1 MHITVIGRHP
11 SLEYG
16 FNGTMSLNWIRGF
29 ISQGCKVELLLPE
42 SSVHNP
48 HRLCIEKG
56 YKDFDQLPRWG
67 ANFNI
72 RTISNA
78 EDIDSNCDAVIWQT
92 YRAEDNYILS
102 KLRNKNFILTKN
114 PPRVFCGNQD
124 IDLLKSKNLMKNF
137 DLIALSLMQDEEFA
151 KGISVPD
158 GRFPYVPRGFD
169 TDLLNGRGRDD
180 NICIGFDKPV
190 KAGQNENKAID
201 HILKI
206 ADVLDV
212 NFEIK
217 YLSMRQAVERIG
229 SEKIPHLRFDDYY
242 NNFINKLWVYLPID
256 FKYSVHNKGYC
267 RGPNGDTMIL
277 GLYEN
282 QIVETQIAGGLVVA
296 RSGDIPREIVMMPED
311 SFVESYEDLDSLL
324 QVIKNHLDNFKTRS
338 EQTRKLA
345 MRKHNYINSA
355 KIYLKSL
362 KRLL

>member
-72 RTISNA
+72 RTINRP
-78 EDIDSNCDAVIWQT
+78 EDINSNSDAVVWQT

-102 KLRNKNFILTKN
+102 KLCNRNFILTKN
-114 PPRVFCGNQD
+114 PPRIFCGNQD
-124 IDLLKSKNLMKNF
+124 IDVLKSKRLMRSF
-137 DLIALSLMQDEEFA
+137 DLIALSLMQDKEFA
-151 KGISVPD
+151 NRISAPD
-158 GRFPYVPRGFD
+158 DRFSYVPRGFD
-169 TDLLNGRGRDD
+169 IDLLDGGGRD

-190 KAGQNENKAID
+190 KAGLNESNAIN
-201 HILKI
+201 HILKL
-206 ADVLDV
+206 AEELSA
-212 NFEIK
+212 NFKIK
-217 YLSMRQAVERIG
+217 YLSMRQAVESIG
-229 SEKIPHLRFDDYY
+229 SEKISNLRFDDYY
-242 NNFINKLWVYLPID
+242 NNFINKLWIYLPID
-256 FKYSVHNKGYC
+256 FKYSVHNKGYY
-267 RGPNGDTMIL
+267 RAPGGDTMIL

-282 QIVETQIAGGLVVA
+282 QIIETQLAGGLVVA

-311 SFVESYEDLDSLL
+311 SFVQSYEDIDFLVK
-324 QVIKNHLDNFKTRS
+324 VIKNHLDNFKTRS
-338 EQTRKLA
+338 EQTRKIA
-345 MRKHNYINSA
+345 RQKHNYINSA
-355 KIYLKSL
+355 QIYLGALRKL
-362 KRLL
+362 R